1 MINQSSKYRMVLVVV
16 VVVVLVGLLVVGFL
30 VVRFVVVGM
39 AFLDD
44 LQLVS
49 RPWFFSLRASS
60 SIKCFSLW
68 WKNPSALL
76 MNGGTGSARA
86 AAFGSR
92 GGSDF
97 PAQNWY
103 AKNSVHSMSVFGLNG
118 KPHKSYC
125 SSIFFLTALQMLL
138 SFKFRPRGIIWPFQ
152 FRGKNSAFCF
162 LSFS

>member
-1 MINQSSKYRMVLVVV
+1 MGVAV
-16 VVVVLVGLLVVGFL
+16 F
-30 VVRFVVVGM
+30 
-39 AFLDD
+39 DD
-44 LQLVS
+44 LQLAS

-86 AAFGSR
+86 AASAFGSR

-125 SSIFFLTALQMLL
+125 SSTFFLTALQMLL
-138 SFKFRPRGIIWPFQ
+138 SFKFRTRGFIRPFQ
-152 FRGKNSAFCF
+152 FRSENRASCLYSTSWNLGTCTCSQI
-162 LSFS
+162 